1 MPVSPDRSPGWAYCD
16 TSAIGSRYFN
26 EPGRARLKGL
36 LKSRRVVSSV
46 LLPLELQ
53 SAIAR
58 RVREGTLSSI
68 MQLRLVARIGDHRR
82 FWTLIGLTSEVIAA
96 TEGLLEI
103 QYLRT
108 LDAIHVA
115 SAQVFAAKMSA
126 PLIFLTADKRQEQA
140 ALSAGLVVRRIG

>member
-1 MPVSPDRSPGWAYCD
+1 M
-16 TSAIGSRYFN
+16 
-26 EPGRARLKGL
+26 KGL
-36 LKSRRVVSSV
+36 LKSRRVISSV

-58 RVREGTLSSI
+58 RVREGKLSSI
-68 MQLRLVARIGDHRR
+68 MQLRLLARIGDNRR

-103 QYLRT
+103 HSLRT

-115 SAQVFAAKMSA
+115 SAQVFAAKMSG

-140 ALSAGLVVRRIG
+140 ALSVGLLVRRIG